1 MTADIEE
8 RITVEVPPERAYRA
22 VADVRRMAK
31 WSPECF
37 AVWVYRR
44 REGTPT
50 RFVGFNRR
58 RGYVWFTTCRVVIA
72 DPEREFTFD
81 VSTFGQPVAR
91 WGYRFA
97 PTGDGT
103 EVTEFWVDRRSRG
116 AYRLG
121 RIFTGKSVEVRPEVN
136 RDGMRRTLQ
145 RLKAELETEPEAEPE
160 TPPPAD
166 PA

>member
-58 RGYVWFTTCRVVIA
+58 RGYVWFTTCG
-72 DPEREFTFD
+72 
-81 VSTFGQPVAR
+81 S
-91 WGYRFA
+91 
-97 PTGDGT
+97 
-103 EVTEFWVDRRSRG
+103 
-116 AYRLG
+116 
-121 RIFTGKSVEVRPEVN
+121 
-136 RDGMRRTLQ
+136 
-145 RLKAELETEPEAEPE
+145 
-160 TPPPAD
+160 
-166 PA
+166 